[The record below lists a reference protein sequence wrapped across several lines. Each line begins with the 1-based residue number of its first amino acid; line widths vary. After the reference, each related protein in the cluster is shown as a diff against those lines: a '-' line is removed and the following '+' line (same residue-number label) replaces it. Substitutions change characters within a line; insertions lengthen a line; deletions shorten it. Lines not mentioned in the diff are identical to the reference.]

1 MSLQQQLQKITSRID
16 LKLNRAAQEIMLKT
30 KEQLEKSVDNLWYAT
45 YSPTDYNRTYE
56 LLDAVSGKVVKN
68 SKGNYSIEV
77 YFDESLMS
85 TKSSTYGWG
94 TRSGFDG
101 GDFRSGLIDSI
112 IHGMRGSR
120 TNPRYGESTNV
131 IEVVRQEAERYANSI
146 LKKYI

>member
-16 LKLNRAAQEIMLKT
+16 LRLNRAAQEIMLKT
-30 KEQLEKSVDNLWYAT
+30 KEQLKESVNTLWYST
-45 YSPTDYNRTYE
+45 YSPTDYIRTYE
-56 LLDAVSGKVVKN
+56 LLDAVSGKVAKN
-68 SKGNYSIEV
+68 SKGNYTIEV

-94 TRSGFDG
+94 THASFDS

-120 TNPRYGESTNV
+120 TNPRYGESTNI
-131 IEVVRQEAERYANSI
+131 IEVVRQESERYANSI
-146 LKKYI
+146 LKKYL

>member
-1 MSLQQQLQKITSRID
+1 
-16 LKLNRAAQEIMLKT
+16 MLKT
-30 KEQLEKSVDNLWYAT
+30 KKQLEESVNTLWYST
-45 YSPTDYNRTYE
+45 YSPSDYIRTYE

-68 SKGNYSIEV
+68 SKGNYSLEV
-77 YFDESLMS
+77 YFADPLMS
-85 TKSSTYGWG
+85 TKASTYGWG
-94 TRSGFDG
+94 THSGFDG